1 MLAVMSSITALVLAA
16 FVGYGGAW
24 YIGMVEG
31 NFALL
36 LFLATEELEHLL
48 LSAAAGCAGRF
59 GFFERAYIDD
69 RRPDLID
76 KVGEVRQRTGLCQ
89 SRLRR
94 QDGSAQAQCHQGVQG
109 QSAQGDSIQWKHHE
123 LSEKNKKKKSEF

>member
-36 LFLATEELEHLL
+36 LF
-48 LSAAAGCAGRF
+48 
-59 GFFERAYIDD
+59 
-69 RRPDLID
+69 
-76 KVGEVRQRTGLCQ
+76 
-89 SRLRR
+89 
-94 QDGSAQAQCHQGVQG
+94 
-109 QSAQGDSIQWKHHE
+109 
-123 LSEKNKKKKSEF
+123 